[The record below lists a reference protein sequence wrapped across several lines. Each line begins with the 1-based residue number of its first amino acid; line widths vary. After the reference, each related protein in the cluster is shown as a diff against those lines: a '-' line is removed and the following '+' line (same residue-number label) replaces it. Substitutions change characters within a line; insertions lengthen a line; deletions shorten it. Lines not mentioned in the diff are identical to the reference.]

1 MKIYRHWSK
10 VFALCCVTSL
20 LAAITASAQI
30 PASDSS
36 STKGD
41 DKPTVTYFSA
51 AQVDASFAKGVSVLS
66 PGPKGGNFIIMTAQR
81 STPGLAEFHGKY
93 ADVIYVVE
101 GTATLITGGEIIGG
115 KTTAPDEIRGE
126 SIKGGESRKLAKGDV
141 VIIPN
146 GIPHQFLG
154 VTAPFLYYVV
164 KVK

>member
-1 MKIYRHWSK
+1 
-10 VFALCCVTSL
+10 
-20 LAAITASAQI
+20 
-30 PASDSS
+30 
-36 STKGD
+36 
-41 DKPTVTYFSA
+41 VTYFSA

-66 PGPKGGNFIIMTAQR
+66 PGPTGGNFIIMTAR
-81 STPGLAEFHGKY
+81 RETPGLAEFHGKY

-101 GTATLITGGEIIGG
+101 GTATLVTGGEIIGG

>member
-1 MKIYRHWSK
+1 MKTLRHWSK
-10 VFALCCVTSL
+10 IFILCCATSL
-20 LAAITASAQI
+20 LAAVAASAQT
-30 PASDSS
+30 PALDSS
-36 STKGD
+36 AKSD
-41 DKPTVTYFSA
+41 DAPAVTYFSA

-66 PGPKGGNFIIMTAQR
+66 PGPKGGNFIIMTARR

-101 GTATLITGGEIIGG
+101 GTATLVTGGEIIGG
-115 KTTAPDEIRGE
+115 KTTAPDEIRGD